1 MNAIKRIVG
10 KFIFAI
16 GMCVFA
22 GSAMA
27 FDLGGMLDKIDNSLK
42 GNSDQ
47 DARLKELQEGPMR
60 RQEEHYKSERERARA
75 AQINDSMNILPAGAP
90 KNADEYCQKI
100 TTNPSFIQLAKEM
113 NEVGIDGLSLK
124 HTYLDNENGDLEK
137 WVANNFSKLSPK
149 GKNDHVLSL
158 TPGYGAYKGT
168 ILTAMS
174 WVNECAVKSYKAKT
188 PFFFIA
194 TNFEKGNVDDELQ
207 KAISA
212 IEKGSSEYKAVG
224 FKDNQSN
231 IDEFERGVASGR
243 VVYERPSSPRQAT
256 LLAFLFPGAEDII
269 KSTSPDPGAS
279 FRLAVKKRKE
289 SIAKADNEKDQKLY
303 GGLRAVYNFRANP
316 ALSASYN
323 NCVASEKDYQSK
335 ITADIES
342 NSNKVDTVA
351 EQKQI
356 NENINFRKK
365 NIDYIAH
372 GMCIYR
378 LNVGI
383 DMLLQVP
390 GVTPNTIERMAISS
404 SFNGKELSDL
414 NSKFTPVALA
424 KISDLLNL
432 NAEKFHKVKVP
443 GIYKESIKELDNARP
458 TTRAEQQQ
466 IESEKKGLSIM
477 STQIENATYFHIEG
491 EIITP
496 LIQGK
501 IQGK

>member
-1 MNAIKRIVG
+1 MLKQQLRDEL
-10 KFIFAI
+10 KQ
-16 GMCVFA
+16 
-22 GSAMA
+22 AMLA
-27 FDLGGMLDKIDNSLK
+27 
-42 GNSDQ
+42 
-47 DARLKELQEGPMR
+47 
-60 RQEEHYKSERERARA
+60 
-75 AQINDSMNILPAGAP
+75 
-90 KNADEYCQKI
+90 KNADK
-100 TTNPSFIQLAKEM
+100 TS
-113 NEVGIDGLSLK
+113 
-124 HTYLDNENGDLEK
+124 
-137 WVANNFSKLSPK
+137 
-149 GKNDHVLSL
+149 VLRML
-158 TPGYGAYKGT
+158 
-168 ILTAMS
+168 
-174 WVNECAVKSYKAKT
+174 
-188 PFFFIA
+188 
-194 TNFEKGNVDDELQ
+194 
-207 KAISA
+207 ISA
-212 IEKGSSEYKAVG
+212 IGYYEIQKGGAGYEAT
-224 FKDNQSN
+224 
-231 IDEFERGVASGR
+231 DEDVMDVIGKE
-243 VVYERPSSPRQAT
+243 
-256 LLAFLFPGAEDII
+256 
-269 KSTSPDPGAS
+269 
-279 FRLAVKKRKE
+279 VKKRKE

-351 EQKQI
+351 EQKQM